1 VLIIKEFEIVSAK
14 PHVNSI
20 TGSSP
25 TSKSSSRFGELSF
38 TGSQRYTVIPN
49 SLFIRLNSILKDYR
63 FSSSCQLATLRT
75 NFSIKKQCLV
85 RENLLT
91 LRL

>member
-49 SLFIRLNSILKDYR
+49 SLFIRL
-63 FSSSCQLATLRT
+63 
-75 NFSIKKQCLV
+75 
-85 RENLLT
+85 
-91 LRL
+91 